1 MISLINTY
9 EDNNM
14 MIGPI
19 ELLIVVVLAG
29 TFFVGALIAVI
40 VLIRIDKK

>member
-1 MISLINTY
+1 
-9 EDNNM
+9 M

-29 TFFVGALIAVI
+29 TFFVGALIAIV
-40 VLIRIDKK
+40 VLIKMDKK